1 MPPYLTTDNIEEK
14 TKQWLE
20 EIEPYN
26 VHQYKLSEKSA
37 LMVIDMQKYFIKPGA
52 GTYHTSGS
60 AIIRKVKKLIEKFRE
75 VKRPVIFTH
84 HVHKPDL
91 SDAGIMEWWWND
103 LCIEDSEDAEIYEE
117 LSPLPD
123 EKLISKQR
131 YDAFFNT
138 DLEATFRDYEIED
151 IVITGVMT
159 NLCCESTARG
169 AYYRD
174 YRVHFLADATGTVS
188 EEMHKAT
195 LLNLA
200 FGFARITSTN
210 QIIAELKNHR

>member
-1 MPPYLTTDNIEEK
+1 MPPYLTTKNIAKK
-14 TKQWLE
+14 TKRWLK

-26 VHQYKLSEKSA
+26 VHQYKLAEKSA

-52 GTYHTSGS
+52 GTYHASGA
-60 AIIRKVKKLIEKFRE
+60 AIIGNVKKLIGKFRE

-84 HVHKPDL
+84 HVHKPDF
-91 SDAGIMEWWWND
+91 SDAGIMQWWWD
-103 LCIEDSEDAEIYEE
+103 DMCIEGSEDAEIYDE

-123 EKLISKQR
+123 EKIISKHR
-131 YDAFFNT
+131 YDAFYNT
-138 DLEATFRDYEIED
+138 DLETILRVQKIED

-174 YRVHFLADATGTVS
+174 YRVHFTADATGTVS
-188 EEMHKAT
+188 EEMHRAS
-195 LLNLA
+195 LLNLS
-200 FGFARITSTN
+200 FGFARITTTET
-210 QIIAELKNHR
+210 IIKELDIRS